1 MVQQLTGQIERQRS
15 YGRWEYTLTEA
26 ARVEAGFELM
36 ETYIWQRQNAV
47 TQYIATRSLL
57 VLCEAAERKWG
68 GTGGDV
74 VVGTGTN

>member
-1 MVQQLTGQIERQRS
+1 M
-15 YGRWEYTLTEA
+15 
-26 ARVEAGFELM
+26 EAGFELT